1 MSFLL
6 GYEITRDLELEL
18 TEIDT
23 PLMTM
28 RSPLLSGKKL
38 VFVTILRAG
47 NGLLDGLLELVPS
60 ARVGHLGIYRDPKTL
75 EPVEYLFKMPEE
87 TEGRDVIMLD
97 PMLATGNT
105 LASAIDRIRP
115 LRPRSIKILSIIAS
129 PEGIARLHSTH
140 PDVPIYTA
148 AIDQRLDGHGYIIPG
163 LGDAGDRLF
172 GTK

>member
-1 MSFLL
+1 MSYLL
-6 GYEITRDLELEL
+6 GYEVTKDLELEL

-23 PLMTM
+23 PIMTM
-28 RSPLLSGKKL
+28 RSPILSGKKL

-47 NGLLDGLLELVPS
+47 NGLLDGLIELIPS
-60 ARVGHLGIYRDPKTL
+60 ARVGHVGIYRDPQTL

-87 TEGRDVIMLD
+87 TEGRDIVMLD

-105 LASAIDRIRP
+105 LAAAIDRIKP
-115 LRPRSIKILSIIAS
+115 LKPRSIKVLSIIAS
-129 PEGIARLHSTH
+129 PEGISRLQEAH
-140 PDVPIYTA
+140 PEVPIYTA
-148 AIDQRLDGHGYIIPG
+148 AIDQRLDTHGYIVPG